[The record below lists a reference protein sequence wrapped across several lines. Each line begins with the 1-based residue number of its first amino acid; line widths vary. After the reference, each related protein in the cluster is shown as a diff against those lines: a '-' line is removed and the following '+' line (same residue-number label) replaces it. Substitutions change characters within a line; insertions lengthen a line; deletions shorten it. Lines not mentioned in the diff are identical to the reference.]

1 MMKCPGYAIR
11 PVRAADLDGVF
22 DLSLLAGTGL
32 TSLQPDVMF
41 LEELI
46 AKSEASFRWPEQGK
60 SQCFVL
66 VMETFDTNEIVG
78 CASIKT
84 CVGTDDFMCADFAT
98 TGSPSAPSRDLV
110 LERTLEGFTE
120 VGSLY
125 LRADHRAS
133 GAGRFLARARYILM
147 SNQKQLF
154 SQPIVAQLRG
164 HSDEAGNSAFYD
176 EIWSNRLRMTYQ
188 QSDARL
194 AREGAAFI
202 LDAYEGLGI
211 DPRSLSIA
219 SAEAIGRPHPTAAGA
234 LKLLE
239 EEGFRRANL
248 IDLADGGPIM
258 VGQLAS
264 LICLQA
270 ARPVSLSKR
279 NSTPSGGPGMLSNCA
294 FSGFRACVGAFQEAD
309 ASITCSAFVED
320 FLESPG
326 QPILFSQ
333 ERLPQV
339 SSLLANT
346 N

>member
-1 MMKCPGYAIR
+1 MMQGAGYAIR
-11 PVRAADLDGVF
+11 PVRAADLEGVF

-32 TSLQPDVMF
+32 TSLQPDVGF

-46 AKSEASFRWPEQGK
+46 AKSEASFQRPEQAK
-60 SQCFVL
+60 SQCFML

-98 TGSPSAPSRDLV
+98 TGCPSAPPGDLV

-147 SNQKQLF
+147 SNQEQLF

-164 HSDEAGNSAFYD
+164 RSDAAGNSAFYD

-202 LDAYEGLGI
+202 LEAFEGLEI
-211 DPRSLSIA
+211 KRRSLSPA
-219 SAEAIGRPHPTAAGA
+219 AADAIGRPHATAAGA

-258 VGQLAS
+258 VGLLAS
-264 LICLQA
+264 LTCLQA
-270 ARPVSLSKR
+270 ARSVNLVEG
-279 NSTPSGGPGMLSNCA
+279 NFTPQGGTGMLSNSA
-294 FSGFRACVGAFQEAD
+294 FSRFRAYVGAFREAD
-309 ASITCSAFVED
+309 APIACPAFVED

-326 QPILFSQ
+326 PHILFSQ
-333 ERLPQV
+333 ERLAQAC
-339 SSLLANT
+339 SLHANT

>member
-1 MMKCPGYAIR
+1 MMKGAGYAIR
-11 PVRAADLDGVF
+11 PVRAADLEGVF

-32 TSLQPDVMF
+32 TSLQPDVEF

-46 AKSEASFRWPEQGK
+46 AKSEASFQRPEQAK
-60 SQCFVL
+60 SQCFML

-98 TGSPSAPSRDLV
+98 RGSPSALSGDLV

-125 LRADHRAS
+125 LRADHRVS

-147 SNQKQLF
+147 SNQEQLF
-154 SQPIVAQLRG
+154 RRPIVAQLRG

-202 LDAYEGLGI
+202 LDAHEGLEI

-219 SAEAIGRPHPTAAGA
+219 ATEAIGRPHPTAAGA

-239 EEGFRRANL
+239 EEGFRQANL

-270 ARPVSLSKR
+270 ARPVNLVKGKF
-279 NSTPSGGPGMLSNCA
+279 TQSGGTGMLSNCA

-309 ASITCSAFVED
+309 ASIPCSAFVDD

-333 ERLPQV
+333 ERLPQAC
-339 SSLLANT
+339 SLHANT

>member
-1 MMKCPGYAIR
+1 MMKGSGYAIR
-11 PVRAADLDGVF
+11 PVRAADLEGVF

-32 TSLQPDVMF
+32 TSLQPDVIF

-46 AKSEASFRWPEQGK
+46 AKSEASFRRPEQAK
-60 SQCFVL
+60 SQCFMM
-66 VMETFDTNEIVG
+66 VMETFDTGEIVG
-78 CASIKT
+78 CASVKT
-84 CVGTDDFMCADFAT
+84 CVGRDDFMCADFAI
-98 TGSPSAPSRDLV
+98 TGSSSVQTENLV

-154 SQPIVAQLRG
+154 RKPIVAQMRG
-164 HSDEAGNSAFYD
+164 KSNTAGDSAFYD

-194 AREGAAFI
+194 ARDGAEFI
-202 LDAYEGLGI
+202 LDAYEGIEI
-211 DPRSLSIA
+211 DLRLLSITA
-219 SAEAIGRPHPTAAGA
+219 AEAIGRPHPTAAGA

-239 EEGFRRANL
+239 EEGFQRAKL
-248 IDLADGGPIM
+248 VDLADGGPIM
-258 VGQLAS
+258 IGQLDT
-264 LICLQA
+264 LFCLQA
-270 ARPVSLSKR
+270 ARPVSLARR
-279 NSTPSGGPGMLSNCA
+279 NFAPSGGTGMLSNCA
-294 FSGFRACVGAFQEAD
+294 FSGFRAYVGAFQEAE
-309 ASITCSAFVED
+309 ASIACPAFVED

-326 QPILFSQ
+326 QHILFSQ

-339 SSLLANT
+339 CSLHANK